1 MLQQTQ
7 VATVIAYWKRWIERW
22 PTIADL
28 AKADVEV
35 CSLSALA
42 APSALRTA
50 KDTSGRPIGGTA
62 ELMGL

>member
-1 MLQQTQ
+1 MEEEGRVLTIQLVSEVMLQQTQ

-35 CSLSALA
+35 GDY
-42 APSALRTA
+42 R
-50 KDTSGRPIGGTA
+50 
-62 ELMGL
+62 GLLKLICDRR